1 MTADIAQISARSTYF
16 TQSLDKSTF
25 LYMYKTGIPIT
36 TDIPTAMV
44 KIPASTIKIPTKVN
58 SQRIRIVTKIHKN
71 PFNVRRLELI
81 SC

>member
-1 MTADIAQISARSTYF
+1 
-16 TQSLDKSTF
+16 
-25 LYMYKTGIPIT
+25 MYKTGIPIT